1 MFIGEEPIHIKVENK
16 SDIAQIVLMPGDPLR
31 AKYIAEEFLEDAKLV
46 TSVRNML
53 GYTGL
58 YKGKRVTI
66 MGSGMGMPS
75 MSIYAFEL
83 IHYFNVKK
91 IIRIGTCGAVSPK
104 ALVGEVLLSDRVYS
118 ESNFAYTYNDYQEHV
133 VKASKSLNEI
143 IKSTAGEL
151 NMSDKIH
158 EGMLTTMDVFGPY
171 IDYDRVL
178 NRIPKEYE
186 RNLTTRVKLI
196 SNMNITETRL
206 PQDGAIKGRI
216 DGTDLDMRVSVLP
229 TNEGEKVVIRI
240 LDYTRSLAGLE
251 ALNFSHKNFKKIS
264 KMLTVPN
271 GIILVTGATGSG
283 KSTTTYSMLQS
294 LNKEETNII
303 TVEDPIEMNLEGINQ
318 VQVNSDIGMTFAAAL
333 RSILRQDPNVLLP
346 QAS

>member
-1 MFIGEEPIHIKVENK
+1 
-16 SDIAQIVLMPGDPLR
+16 MPGDPLR

-143 IKSTAGEL
+143 IKSTAEEL

-186 RNLTTRVKLI
+186 ILGEEMEAFALI
-196 SNMNITETRL
+196 HIANSMNIEATAMAT
-206 PQDGAIKGRI
+206 
-216 DGTDLDMRVSVLP
+216 VSDSKYSDKVLSI
-229 TNEGEKVVIRI
+229 EDRQK
-240 LDYTRSLAGLE
+240 
-251 ALNFSHKNFKKIS
+251 
-264 KMLTVPN
+264 
-271 GIILVTGATGSG
+271 
-283 KSTTTYSMLQS
+283 S
-294 LNKEETNII
+294 LNDMIKLALESII
-303 TVEDPIEMNLEGINQ
+303 K
-318 VQVNSDIGMTFAAAL
+318 
-333 RSILRQDPNVLLP
+333 
-346 QAS
+346 